1 MSSNP
6 PNTAQG
12 NEEDNLESVMT
23 KAMKYMIMLASVA
36 GFTIIGIWIGTHVSV
51 FDFNFLMTSAGQM
64 YVYYNSTHNSY
75 YLNTANAD
83 AGYAVEIATLDIGAF
98 GILGLVT
105 GLFVGSRL
113 AEHIANRR
121 RANSS

>member
-75 YLNTANAD
+75 YQNTAN
-83 AGYAVEIATLDIGAF
+83 TGAF